1 MIEPLKEKIIKEKY
15 RITKEEALALFDQP
29 LEKLA
34 KAANEVRI
42 ACAPKT
48 TSVCSII
55 SAKQGKC
62 SENCRY
68 CAQSAHWQT
77 GCTCHP
83 MIKPEEA
90 IPQCKKAMENQVSR
104 LSLVT
109 SGRGLKGEDF
119 NQALE
124 CFREIRKATEGKLLL
139 CASHGILS
147 YEQMV
152 QLKEAGVVRYHHNIE
167 TSKNHY
173 KNICTT
179 HTFEERIETIKN
191 AKKAGL
197 EICSGGIIGMGETI
211 KDRIDFAFDIRDL
224 EVQSVPVNILNPIP
238 GTPLENLEPLSKEEV
253 LKTIAVFRFIMPSQ
267 FIRCAAGRKSLG
279 KNGRDAFLSGANA
292 LISGD
297 FLTVEGSTN
306 TEDIRMLEELGL
318 EIDKV
323 Q

>member
-1 MIEPLKEKIIKEKY
+1 MIDKIKEKIIKENY
-15 RITKEEALALFDQP
+15 RITKEDALALFDQP
-29 LEKLA
+29 LEELA
-34 KAANEVRI
+34 KAANEIRL

-55 SAKQGKC
+55 SARQGKC
-62 SENCRY
+62 GENCRY
-68 CAQSAHWQT
+68 CAQSAHWKT
-77 GCTCHP
+77 SCTSHP
-83 MIKPEEA
+83 MIKPEDA
-90 IPQCKKAMENQVSR
+90 IPQCKKAIENKVSR

-109 SGRGLKGEDF
+109 SGVGLKGQEFD
-119 NQALE
+119 QALE
-124 CFREIRKATEGKLLL
+124 CYKEILKTTDGKLLL
-139 CASHGILS
+139 CASHGIIS

-152 QLKEAGVVRYHHNIE
+152 QLKEAGVVRYHHNVE
-167 TSKNHY
+167 TSRNYFSK
-173 KNICTT
+173 ICTT
-179 HTFEERIETIKN
+179 HTYEDRIETIRN

-211 KDRIDFAFDIRDL
+211 EDRIDLAMTICDL

-238 GTPLENLEPLSKEEV
+238 GTPLENIEKISKEEA

-279 KNGRDAFLSGANA
+279 QNGRDAFLSGANA

-306 TEDIRMLEELGL
+306 KEDLEMLEELGL
-318 EIDKV
+318 GIEEF
-323 Q
+323 